1 MAAYTD
7 SLGFTKNAAAIPAY
21 GHTRIGY
28 VQVELDFAAIAAA
41 RVAAGVPALAATD
54 TLEIVKFPANT
65 LVLSVG
71 IDVTKAEGGTATVDV
86 GDSGSATRY
95 LSNANLNAVAHTA
108 SGLTAPHLYAAETGV
123 LMTID
128 NNATDVAVARVW
140 FLVVDLTGTV

>member
-1 MAAYTD
+1 MVAYTD
-7 SLGFTKNAAAIPAY
+7 SLGFTKNSAAIPAY
-21 GHTRIGY
+21 GHTRVGY

-41 RVAAGVPALAATD
+41 RTAAGVAALAATD

-71 IDVTKAEGGTATVDV
+71 IQVTKAEGATATADL

-95 LSNANLNAVAHTA
+95 LSNANLDSVAHTA
-108 SGLTAPHLYAAETGV
+108 SGLTAPHLYASETGV
-123 LMTID
+123 LMTLDHSSID
-128 NNATDVAVARVW
+128 TAVARVW